1 MVSDFYPP
9 AAGGVEHHVHN
20 LSHALS
26 RRGHQVT
33 VATLQWP
40 GTPAVGCDGEVQIRR
55 IRTTT
60 QRIHPLFSS
69 DRMWAP
75 PVPDPEAVSSLRAII
90 REARPDVVHGHDWL
104 TRSFLPLKRWSR
116 AALVVT
122 LHYFNQTCAKKSL
135 MYRGRP
141 CSGPSPGKCI
151 ACAANHYG
159 RLKGPAITAG
169 NWLGSMAERAL
180 VDRFIAVSQ
189 DVARGNNLD
198 LHQQPVD
205 VIPNFIADHDPA
217 GQPLDDAYLRQLPC
231 EEFIL
236 FVGDLRVEKGVSV
249 LLEAYAGL
257 DDAPPLALIG
267 KAWPDAPKAF
277 PPRVHALGEWPH
289 AAVLAAWE
297 RCLFGVVPSVWPE
310 PFGMVLIE
318 AMSRGKPVIAS
329 RIGGIPEVVVD
340 GETALLI
347 PPGDPHA
354 LRDAMERLIQFPE
367 LRDRMGRAAFARSLE
382 FREAVVVPR
391 IVLAYESAIQAR
403 H

>member
-9 AAGGVEHHVHN
+9 AAGGVEHHVQH
-20 LSHALS
+20 LSHALA

-40 GTPAVGCDGEVQIRR
+40 GTPAVGCDGEVQVRR
-55 IRTTT
+55 IRTTS
-60 QRIHPLFSS
+60 QRIHSLFSS

-75 PVPDPEAVSSLRAII
+75 PVPDPEAVRCLRSII

-104 TRSFLPLKRWSR
+104 TRSFLPLKRWSH

-141 CSGPSPGKCI
+141 CSGPSLGKCI

-159 RLKGPAITAG
+159 RLKGPAVAAG
-169 NWLGSMAERAL
+169 NWLGSRAERAL
-180 VDRFIAVSQ
+180 VDRVIAVSQ
-189 DVARGNNLD
+189 DVARGNNLNRD
-198 LHQQPVD
+198 EQSVD
-205 VIPNFIADHDPA
+205 VIPNFIADDDPI
-217 GQPLDDAYLRQLPC
+217 GQPLVDAYLRQLPRD
-231 EEFIL
+231 EFIL
-236 FVGDLRVEKGVSV
+236 FVGDLRREKGVAV

-257 DDAPPLALIG
+257 DDAPPLVLIG
-267 KAWPDAPKAF
+267 KAWPDAPRGF

-318 AMSRGKPVIAS
+318 AMSRGKPAIAS

-340 GETALLI
+340 GETALLV
-347 PPGDPHA
+347 PPGDPQA
-354 LRDAMERLIQFPE
+354 LRDAMDRLIQFPD
-367 LRDRMGRAAFARSLE
+367 LCDRMGRAARVRSLE
-382 FREAVVVPR
+382 FREAAVVPR

>member
-1 MVSDFYPP
+1 MRIVMVSDFYPP

-20 LSHALS
+20 LSHALA

-33 VATLQWP
+33 VATLLWP
-40 GTPAVGCDGEVQIRR
+40 DASVAECDGEVQVRR
-55 IRTTT
+55 IRTTS
-60 QRIHPLFSS
+60 QRIHSLFAT

-75 PVPDPEAVSSLRAII
+75 PVPDPEAVGSLRSII

-122 LHYFNQTCAKKSL
+122 LHYFVQTCAKMSL
-135 MYRGRP
+135 MYRPRP

-159 RLKGPAITAG
+159 LLTGPAITAG
-169 NWLGSMAERAL
+169 NWLGSRAERAL

-198 LHQQPVD
+198 PQGQSID
-205 VIPNFIADHDPA
+205 VIPNFIADDDPA
-217 GQPLDDAYLRQLPC
+217 GQALDDAYLRQLPS

-236 FVGDLRVEKGVSV
+236 FVGDLRIEKGVSV

-257 DDAPPLALIG
+257 DDAPPLVLIG
-267 KAWPDAPKAF
+267 KAWPDAPSAF
-277 PPRVHALGEWPH
+277 PPRVHALGEWPR

-318 AMSRGKPVIAS
+318 
-329 RIGGIPEVVVD
+329 D
-340 GETALLI
+340 W
-347 PPGDPHA
+347 
-354 LRDAMERLIQFPE
+354 
-367 LRDRMGRAAFARSLE
+367 
-382 FREAVVVPR
+382 
-391 IVLAYESAIQAR
+391 R
-403 H
+403 HS